1 MAAATATPL
10 TDEARDALEQTSTDA
25 LLTTFAALTHRI
37 HEADRTVRAER
48 QGGYER
54 ALRRSVE
61 RAADLRA
68 QRDAIR
74 VEILQR
80 TGDA

>member
-10 TDEARDALEQTSTDA
+10 TDEARDALEQTSTDV
-25 LLTTFAALTHRI
+25 LLTTFAVLTHRI
-37 HEADRTVRAER
+37 HEAKQAPVTCARER
-48 QGGYER
+48 GDYED
-54 ALRRSVE
+54 
-61 RAADLRA
+61 DLRA

-80 TGDA
+80 TGDL